1 MKHCKRALLAILAM
15 FMMYAASSQNITF
28 RQGDNGNSKG
38 YQPTLIRLDKADAE
52 GRYYSVE
59 PDLNAFSK
67 VKGIMVREVD
77 INYKE
82 TKSVAIPNTKSNG
95 IMHVQRDGNHMHVVV
110 SSVEK
115 SKVVLRHVSVDLGS
129 FAIDK
134 DEVLLEKEMGKKEYF
149 YHWTATSANGNLG
162 LVYAVV
168 NEKTNEADVQAML
181 FDRSMN
187 RLWAHSLDV
196 NALSQIFVTDDGRI
210 ATCGSVNGDEK
221 SDGAVLEFAIA
232 DGLGTHRGRHTS
244 VYKLGEMNVLNV
256 FGDKVLVIGLE
267 TDRGT
272 GWAGS
277 FAAGAVVTTG
287 TVYTG
292 CAVYLYDVAAQS
304 MVNTDRHTFS
314 KEDARVFYNAS
325 LVSEITSPDVNFLC
339 VRAKV
344 ATPAGGAVL
353 YGRKWLEKVVNTKNA
368 MSQSTYYYKGMMVV
382 SADSTGH
389 IAWMKPLMH
398 DNFLNGDFG
407 ENTETDMVAEGNDI
421 YVITNESRN
430 DGNTYDPRT
439 AAKRAVMMG
448 HGVISAYRFG
458 ADGSV
463 AKRKLTDGGISAIMT
478 HLRRQAPGVY
488 TFISGQ
494 RKGCVS
500 EITIG
505 R

>member
-1 MKHCKRALLAILAM
+1 MNHCKRALLALLAILVM
-15 FMMYAASSQNITF
+15 SAASSQNITF
-28 RQGDNGNSKG
+28 TQGDKGNGKA
-38 YQPTLIRLDKADAE
+38 YQPAMLVVDKADVD
-52 GRYYSVE
+52 GHYYSVE

-67 VKGIMVREVD
+67 VKGVLVREVD

-82 TKSVAIPNTKSNG
+82 TNSVAIPNTKSNG

-110 SSVEK
+110 STVEK
-115 SKVVLRHVSVDLGS
+115 SKVVLRHVSVDLND
-129 FAIDK
+129 FAIEK
-134 DEVLLEKEMGKKEYF
+134 DEVILEKEMGKKEYF
-149 YHWTATSANGNLG
+149 YHWTATSANGNFG

-168 NEKTNEADVQAML
+168 NEKTNDADVQAML

-187 RLWAHSLDV
+187 KLWAHSLDV

-210 ATCGSVNGDEK
+210 ATCGSVNSDEK

-232 DGLGTHRGRHTS
+232 DGLATHRGRHTS

-256 FGDKVLVIGLE
+256 FGDKVLVIALE

-304 MVNTDRHTFS
+304 MVNTDRHLFS

-325 LVSEITSPDVNFLC
+325 LVSEITSPDVNFLD
-339 VRAKV
+339 VRAQV
-344 ATPAGGAVL
+344 ATTSGGAVL

-368 MSQSTYYYKGMMVV
+368 MSQSTFYYKGMMVV
-382 SADSTGH
+382 GADSTGH

-407 ENTETDMVAEGNDI
+407 EYTETDMVAEGNDI
-421 YVITNESRN
+421 YVFTNESRS
-430 DGNTYDPRT
+430 DGDTYDPHA
-439 AAKRAVMMG
+439 AAKRAVMKG

-463 AKRKLTDGGISAIMT
+463 AKRKLTDGGVSVIMT
-478 HLRRQAPGVY
+478 TLRRQAPGVY
-488 TFISGQ
+488 TFISGS